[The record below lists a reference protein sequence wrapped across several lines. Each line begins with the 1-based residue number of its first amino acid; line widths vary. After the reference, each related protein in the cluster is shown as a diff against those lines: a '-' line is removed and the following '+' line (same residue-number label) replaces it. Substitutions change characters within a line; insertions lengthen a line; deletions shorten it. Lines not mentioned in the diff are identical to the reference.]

1 MLRFVNKPR
10 DEQRR
15 LYGRRWKPSLLFG
28 VLLSASFGTA
38 APAQAQVRLGPE
50 AAGGAN
56 YTVQV
61 MTWWDI
67 PFRSIVRQRY
77 DFSCG
82 SAAVATLLTY
92 HYDMPTTEQAPFKAM
107 WDAGDRAKI
116 TKAGFSMYDMKLY
129 LQSIGL
135 ASEGYRMDINDL
147 RKAKRPGIALI
158 DLNGYKHFV
167 VIKGV
172 IGDSVL
178 VGDPMRGIARYDTAT
193 FSKMWNGIV
202 LAVSKTPANV
212 RARYNLARDWNPWA
226 TAPTNAYAQVAAIGD
241 LTTHLPPD
249 YQVTTEFLID
259 ARVGTVR

>member
-1 MLRFVNKPR
+1 MPNSVDNSR

-15 LYGRRWKPSLLFG
+15 LNGRRWKPSLLFAG
-28 VLLSASFGTA
+28 LVPA
-38 APAQAQVRLGPE
+38 ALCAISPAQAQVRLGPE

-56 YTVQV
+56 YNVHV

-92 HYDMPTTEQAPFKAM
+92 HYDIPTAEQGPFAAM
-107 WDAGDRAKI
+107 WKAGDRAKI

-129 LQSIGL
+129 LKSVGL
-135 ASEGYRMDINDL
+135 SSEGYRMDIDDL
-147 RKAKRPGIALI
+147 RKAKRPAIALI
-158 DLNGYKHFV
+158 DLKGYKHFV
-167 VIKGV
+167 VIKGI
-172 IGDSVL
+172 IGDTVL
-178 VGDPMRGIARYDTAT
+178 VGDPVRGIARYDTSEFA
-193 FSKMWNGIV
+193 KMWNGIV
-202 LAVSKTPANV
+202 LAVSQTPPNV
-212 RARYNLARDWNPWA
+212 RAKYNLARDWNPWS
-226 TAPTNAYAQVAAIGD
+226 TAPTQANAQVAAIGD